1 MFTST
6 DFQMT
11 IKAVKYDKKKKYR
24 SKTETFECMTM
35 SWSIGAQ
42 EDHTWRQ
49 KEDTEKKG
57 RRERGKKGKEI
68 KKIRSETQKY
78 KSERLLVRGSKQKK
92 KS

>member
-1 MFTST
+1 
-6 DFQMT
+6 
-11 IKAVKYDKKKKYR
+11 
-24 SKTETFECMTM
+24 M

-57 RRERGKKGKEI
+57 RRERGEKRERDR
-68 KKIRSETQKY
+68 KIRSETQKY

-92 KS
+92 S